1 MPRATAGCIVLTKPV
16 LRGKCHRRTERNYQS
31 ENLIQIDITTHPASD
46 LFKKMLRTAGDRSV
60 YMLTCALCARG
71 SSFV

>member
-46 LFKKMLRTAGDRSV
+46 HLKKCYALLVIDLR
-60 YMLTCALCARG
+60 MLTCALCARG